1 MSSYHQLH
9 RIPSLILKAMMTFRL
24 QLLLQKMAPV
34 DNSINNS
41 WMQIDDTVPYYN
53 FSILTD
59 QQVHDKLSKDI
70 INL

>member
-9 RIPSLILKAMMTFRL
+9 RIPSLTLKAMMTFL
-24 QLLLQKMAPV
+24 LHLLLQKMAPV

-41 WMQIDDTVPYYN
+41 WMQIDDKVPYHN
-53 FSILTD
+53 FPIFTD
-59 QQVHDKLSKDI
+59 QQVHDKLPKDI